1 MTCGTGVQTR
11 YRSCTSPPPSN
22 GGEDCS
28 GDRFETKACQE
39 PGCAGNSYQMIWWRN
54 LEDWGEKY

>member
-11 YRSCTSPPPSN
+11 YRSCTKPPPSN

-28 GDRFETKACQE
+28 GDRFETKACEE
-39 PGCAGNSYQMIWWRN
+39 PGCAGNSYQMIW
-54 LEDWGEKY
+54 